1 MYNETLDLIL
11 EKKLIVILRNVEES
25 KLIPLQDA
33 LYAQGVQCIEVTF
46 DQKRPDGV
54 EATAR
59 AIRMLK
65 EHRSEMAVGA
75 GTVLTEA
82 QLDAA
87 FAAGAAFIISP
98 DSNREII
105 RATREYGMVS
115 MPGAMTPTEIINAYR
130 CANGIGIAFDTLI
143 GIKTLYMDGLY
154 KRQ

>member
-98 DSNREII
+98 DSNR
-105 RATREYGMVS
+105 RSSGQ
-115 MPGAMTPTEIINAYR
+115 PGNTGWYP
-130 CANGIGIAFDTLI
+130 CPV
-143 GIKTLYMDGLY
+143 
-154 KRQ
+154 Q

>member
-87 FAAGAAFIISP
+87 FAAGGSACPFGQQTLC
-98 DSNREII
+98 
-105 RATREYGMVS
+105 ATRPDFQSGTGS
-115 MPGAMTPTEIINAYR
+115 RA
-130 CANGIGIAFDTLI
+130 L
-143 GIKTLYMDGLY
+143 
-154 KRQ
+154 